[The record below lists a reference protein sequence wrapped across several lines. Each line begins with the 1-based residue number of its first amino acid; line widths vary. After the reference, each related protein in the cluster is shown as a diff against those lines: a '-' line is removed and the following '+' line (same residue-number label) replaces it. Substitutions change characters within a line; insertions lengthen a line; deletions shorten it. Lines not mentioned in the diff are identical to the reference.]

1 MRALATIMGII
12 APATAFAASGASG
25 EGSSIFIWIFLGF
38 FAVIVV
44 GQLVPAVMLITG
56 LIKAFWFGVIISIDD
71 VAINLRELVQDSG
84 GEWVERNSALSLVET
99 KK

>member
-12 APATAFAASGASG
+12 APATAFAASGAG
-25 EGSSIFIWIFLGF
+25 DEGSGIFVWIFLGF

-56 LIKAFWFGVIISIDD
+56 LVKGIIAKTEVKTES
-71 VAINLRELVQDSG
+71 
-84 GEWVERNSALSLVET
+84 
-99 KK
+99 K